1 MDAKSGRFYLQGPGE
16 GLMEMPLVAEGLR
29 KFAMLARLISTGSL
43 LDKGYLFWDEPET
56 NLNPKLVRILA
67 RSIVHLAAQGI
78 QVFVATHSLF
88 LLREF
93 EIELDA
99 RAKQQRVV
107 PARFFG
113 LHTSAEGVQL
123 DQSGTLADIGT
134 IASLEESLSQSD
146 RYMAL
151 GD

>member
-1 MDAKSGRFYLQGPGE
+1 
-16 GLMEMPLVAEGLR
+16 
-29 KFAMLARLISTGSL
+29 MLARLISTGSL

-56 NLNPKLVRILA
+56 NLNPKLVRIVA
-67 RSIVHLAAQGI
+67 RSIIHLASQGI

-99 RAKQQRVV
+99 HAKQKSPV
-107 PARFFG
+107 PTRFFG
-113 LHTSAEGVQL
+113 LHAMDGGVQL
-123 DQSGTLADIGT
+123 DQGDTLPDIGAIT
-134 IASLEESLSQSD
+134 ALEESLSQSD
-146 RYMAL
+146 RYLAL